1 MTTAPREFAADAFI
15 LDAPGTYVSELQ
27 DGLIIG
33 NRPGAMH
40 YAIAVGVHHGP
51 WKANRTSE
59 VRPGQDFSLDS
70 RVFQ

>member
-33 NRPGAMH
+33 NR
-40 YAIAVGVHHGP
+40 
-51 WKANRTSE
+51 
-59 VRPGQDFSLDS
+59 GQDFSLDS